1 MKVSSDVAGR
11 APLVSALSY
20 AQERLW
26 FYAQRNPNAPAYNT
40 GFAAYLDGALDRE
53 ALARA
58 VALLPQRHGA
68 LRTRFATRDG
78 EPVQVVEPDAALPL
92 FEHDFS
98 ALPPAEKATRLDAL
112 IEEVAWK
119 RFDLEHAPLAHVH
132 LVKLGAREHA
142 LVMVMHHIVGDTRSF
157 DVILRDLS
165 AAYSAYCA
173 GEEPP
178 ASFDEGRY
186 AQYALVEQE
195 LLSGERL
202 ERSAAF
208 WRDYLAGAPARS
220 GFPADRTPVDD
231 AHYFGT
237 RYDFDLEAETVEAL
251 RLVAAGQGATLFTL
265 LLSAYAVLLSR
276 FTGQPDVVIGVP
288 VANRTGPSAEGVVGM
303 FVNVIPVRANLAGV
317 DTFADAFAAV
327 RRSLAGALEHQHL
340 PLEKLIEAVRPAR
353 DPDKHPIFQTIL
365 NYRSLSSQAK
375 RWTGLDVRAHM
386 LVLTGRARFD
396 SGMVLEKH
404 GDVIRARFEYETA
417 LYDESTAA
425 RVAGAFASLLQGI
438 IEDPGTRLS
447 DLPLISAAERRAM
460 LVEWNATE
468 TGFAGADR
476 CVHELFEERVAASPD
491 APALIAEGVTLTYGE
506 LNARANRL
514 AHHLRGI
521 GVRPESRVALCL
533 ERSAEMVVALLAVLK
548 AGGAYLPLDPAYPVE
563 RLRYMLDDGEPVV
576 VLSHAAVSD
585 DVQRVLRASGVP
597 VLDLRED
604 EALWAGAPAANA
616 HRGDLRADNVAYV
629 IYTSGSTG
637 QPKGVMNEHRG
648 VTNRLLWAQSA
659 YDLTAADAVLQK
671 TPFSFDV
678 SVWEFFWTLLSG
690 ARLVV
695 ARPGG
700 HRDPAYLCKTIR
712 DERITT
718 IHFVPSMLQAF
729 LEHDESADCDS
740 LRLVICSGEALSGPL
755 ARLFA
760 QRLPGAQLVNL
771 YGPTEAAVDVTH
783 FACPPDFAGASVP
796 IGRPVAN
803 TRTYVLDAEL
813 KPVPVG
819 VTGELHIG
827 GVQVARGYLN
837 RPELTAQRFVASP
850 FVAGDRLYKTGDLA
864 RYLADGTLEYVGRND
879 FQVKIRGFRIELG
892 EIEARLADVP
902 GIREPVVVAREDA
915 AGEKQLVAYYLAGAG
930 AEPVAPEALRAQLLA
945 ALPEHMVPAAYVA
958 LDAFPLSPNGK
969 LARKALPAPDAE
981 VYTKRAYEA
990 PQGEIETAIA
1000 RTWCDMLHL
1009 EQVGRHDN
1017 FFELGGH
1024 SLMGVR
1030 MLSRVRHA
1038 LGVDVALADFFA
1050 QPVLAD
1056 FARAVAAAAA
1066 ATTPQIVA
1074 VDRGAPLPASFAQRR
1089 LWFLAQMEGAS
1100 EAYHVPLKLEL
1111 RGELDRVALRRSLDR
1126 LMARHEALRTTF
1138 ANAGGE
1144 PVQRI
1149 APDDTPFA
1157 LAEIDLRAERDA
1169 RARADAITAEEA
1181 SAPFDVMAGPL
1192 IRGRL
1197 VTVADGEHVL
1207 LITAHHIVFDWVS
1220 TVILVRELG
1229 AIYEAF
1235 RDGRSDPLPPLEL
1248 HYADYAAWQQ
1258 SALSGDALEEH
1269 GRYWRETLAGA
1280 PAVLELPTDRP
1291 HPVLQEYTAARV
1303 PVELSAEASANIR
1316 ALSRRHGTTPFMTL
1330 LTAWG
1335 IVLSRLSRQ
1344 EQVVI
1349 GAPSANRTRAE
1360 VEDLI
1365 GFFVNMLPLL
1375 VDCTGNPSVSR
1386 LLERVKTQALAAQQ
1400 HQDLP
1405 FEQIVE
1411 LVNPPRSLAHT
1422 PIFQASFAWQDDK
1435 LASFELAG
1443 LDARST
1449 APPYT
1454 IAKFDVALSL
1464 AQLDDRIVG
1473 GIEYATSL
1481 FDRGTVERFAT
1492 YLRLVLDAMVAD
1504 ETQAVEHVRLLP
1516 DAERAQVLVAWND
1529 TARAIPGDGVAA
1541 AFERQVRRA
1550 PDAVA
1555 VVDGEREIS
1564 YADVDARA
1572 NRLARRLR
1580 AHGVEPGAN
1589 VAILLERSTELVVA
1603 ELAILKAGAAYVPLD
1618 PNYPPERLRFL
1629 LDDAGVAVVVSSA
1642 RAWQTQIGG
1651 DLVVV
1656 DAHAELSDVDDSALG
1671 VAVGGD
1677 APAYV
1682 MYTSGSTGTP
1692 KGVIVPHRAIVRL
1705 VVDNGFAAF
1714 EPDDRFAFASNP
1726 AFDASTLEVW
1736 APLLNGGSIVVVDQD
1751 TLLAPDAFAALL
1763 TQQRVSVLWL
1773 TVGLFNQYA
1782 DALREQF
1789 AKLRYLITGGD
1800 ALDPTVVRRVLRQ
1813 GRPAHLLNGYGP
1825 TETTT
1830 FAATYEIDD
1839 VPEGA
1844 RSVPIGHPI
1853 GNTRIYV
1860 LDDRRE
1866 PVPVGVVGELYV
1878 GGLGVAHGY
1887 LNRPELTA
1895 ERFVDSPF
1903 VAGDRLYRT
1912 GDVGRWLADGTIEFV
1927 GRNDGQVKLRGFRIE
1942 LGEIEAALVAH
1953 ASVAQATVIVRA
1965 DDGEKRLVAYY
1976 TSAAE
1981 PASADALREHLAAQ
1995 LPEYMI
2001 PAAFMALE
2009 SIPLTPNGKVDRRAL
2024 PSPDASSYAAAA
2036 YEPPQGAIETAIAA
2050 TWAGLLNLEQVSR
2063 NDHFFQLGGHSLL
2076 AVRAVTALREQL
2088 HVDVAV
2094 RHVFAHPVLKDLARS
2109 LQGATSAELPRIV
2122 PAERTGDMPM
2132 SFAQQRL
2139 WFLAQMDGVS
2149 EAYHIPFGFQLHGAL
2164 DRRALGAALD
2174 RIVLRHEALRTTF
2187 HSAGDA
2193 LVQRIAPPEQA
2204 RFVLREDDVRGAAD
2218 PQAELRRLIA
2228 AESTA
2233 PFDLER
2239 GPVVR
2244 GRLIREAEASHTLL
2258 ITMHHIVSDGWSMGV
2273 FIDELSALYDAF
2285 ARALPDPLPP
2295 PAVQYA
2301 DYAVWQRRWIEG
2313 DVLQRQAR
2321 YWAETLAGAPAVI
2334 ELPTD
2339 RPRPAQQDYRGAYLA
2354 FELDEGVTA
2363 DLKTLALKHDA
2374 TLFMTLLAA
2383 WSVVLS
2389 RLSGQDD
2396 VVVGTPVA
2404 NRGYAEIEDLIG
2416 FFVNTLALRLD
2427 LSAHPTFAQLLAAV
2441 KERALAAQQHQ
2452 DIPFEQVVE
2461 LTNPA
2466 RSLAYS
2472 PLVQVMF
2479 AWQSAPRPAL
2489 ALTDLRTAALPRAEH
2504 AVAKWDLSLFLRETG
2519 GRITGGIEYATAL
2532 FDSATVERFAAYLRN
2547 VVAAMLADDAQTVDR
2562 APLLAAGERQQL
2574 LTAWNDTE
2582 RALPGASVAA
2592 LFEQQ
2597 VARAPHA
2604 VAVIDGERALTYA
2617 ELNARANRLA
2627 RHLHAHGVAAGAKV
2641 AVLLERSPELIVAE
2655 LAILKCGAAYVPLDP
2670 NYPADRLR
2678 FLLDDAGTALV
2689 VSHAQAWQAEIGS
2702 DLVVVDARAEPAERD
2717 DANLGVAV
2725 ANDAPAYVM
2734 YTSGSTG
2741 TPKGVIVPHRAIVRL
2756 VVDNGFAAFVP
2767 SDRVAFASN
2776 PAFDAST
2783 LEVWAPL
2790 LTGGAIVVVDQDTLL
2805 APDEFG
2811 ALLAQQRVSVLWLT
2825 VGLFNQY
2832 ADALRAEFAKLRYLI
2847 TGGDALDPTVV
2858 RRVLRQGRPAHLLN
2872 GYGPTETTTFAA
2884 TYEIEDV
2891 PEGARSV
2898 PIGRPIGNTRIYV
2911 LDAHREPVPA
2921 GVIGE
2926 LYIGGLGVAHGYL
2939 NRPDLTAERFID
2951 SPFVPGDRLYK
2962 TGDLGRRLAGGTI
2975 EFAGRNDDQVKLRG
2989 FRIELGE
2996 IEAALVAH
3004 AGVAQATAIVR
3015 DDDGDKRLVA
3025 YYASAGGPPGA
3036 EALREHLSSR
3046 LPEYMIP
3053 AAFIALDAIPL
3064 TANGKVDRRALP
3076 APDASSYAAAAYEPP
3091 HGEAETAIAAIWG
3104 DLLDADRVS
3113 RHDHFFQLG
3122 GHSLLAVRAVTAIRD
3137 RLGVDVAVRDVFA
3150 HPVLKDLARSLA
3162 GAARAELPRIVPV
3175 QRTDR
3180 MPMSFAQQRLWFLAQ
3195 MDGASEA
3202 YNVPYAVRLRGR
3214 IDAGALR
3221 AALNRIVQRHEA
3233 LRTTFA
3239 MDGTTPVQRVVPA
3252 ERAPFAL
3259 REEDVRGHDDASA
3272 AADRAVAA
3280 ESAAPF
3286 DLECGPVIR
3295 GLLIREDDA
3304 AYMLAI
3310 VMHHIVS
3317 DGWSMG
3323 VFLTELSALYDAFAQ
3338 GRPDPLEPLPVQ
3350 YADYAVWQ
3358 RAWIEGDVLHEQ
3370 ARYWTHALAGAPA
3383 LLELPADRPRPP
3395 QQDHRGAVCALEL
3408 DERLSAAVR
3417 ALARR
3422 HDTTLFMT
3430 LLTAWSV
3437 VLSRLSGQNDL
3448 VIGTPVANR
3457 GFAEIEGLIGFF
3469 VNTLALRIDLG
3480 GAPTV
3485 SDALARVKARVLA
3498 AQQHEDIPFEQVVEL
3513 ANPVRSLA
3521 HSPVFQA
3528 LFAWQSAPFDDLR
3541 LAGAETSRAS
3551 RGERSI
3557 AKFDLTLWLRETGER
3572 IAGGFEYA
3580 TALFDAATVERFG
3593 EYLRVVLEAM
3603 VADDR
3608 RQLDRV
3614 PLLPAAERDQVVV
3627 AWNDTARPIPSDGVA
3642 AVFERQAHRAPDAI
3656 AVIDGERATSY
3667 AELNARANRLA
3678 RHLRA
3683 QGVASGARVAILL
3696 ERSTE
3701 LVVAQLAILKAGAA
3715 YVPLDP
3721 NHPPER
3727 LRFLLD
3733 DAGAAVV
3740 VSNARAWQPE
3750 IGAFMVVDAG
3760 ADLAGVDD
3768 APLGVAVDGDALAYV
3783 MYTSG
3788 STGTPKGV
3796 MVPHRAIVRL
3806 VVDNGFASFE
3816 PSDRVALASNPAFD
3830 ASTLEM
3836 WAPLLTGGSIVVVDQ
3851 DTLLAPAA
3859 FGELLTRQR
3868 ISVLWLTVG
3877 LFNQYADALKAEFAK
3892 LRYLITGGDALDPTV
3907 VRRVLRQGRPAHL
3920 LNGYG
3925 PTETTTFAA
3934 TYEIDDV
3941 PEGARSVPIGRPI
3954 GNTRIYVL
3962 DERRE
3967 PVPVGVIGELYI
3979 GGLGVAHGYLNRAD
3993 LTAERF
3999 IDSPFVAG
4007 DRLYRTG
4014 DLGRWLAGGTIEFV
4028 GRNDDQVKLRGFR
4041 IELGEIEAALV
4052 AHAGV
4057 AQATAIVRE
4066 DGGEKRLVAYYV
4078 SAAGDAAGAE
4088 ALRAHLADRL
4098 PGYMI
4103 PAAFVRVES
4112 IPLTANGKV
4121 DRRALP
4127 EPGADAYAAGV
4138 YEAPQGEIET
4148 ALAAIWAKLLKL
4160 DLERV
4165 GRRDDFFELG
4175 GHSLLAIR
4183 AITLIREALSIDV
4196 SVRDVFARPVLND
4209 LAELLHDAA
4218 RSELPPIVA
4227 AERRDRMPVSFAQQ
4241 RLWFLAEVE
4250 GAGHAYHMPFGFR
4263 LQGELDAGALQ
4274 AALDRIVARHESLR
4288 TTFAT
4293 ADGEPVQVIA
4303 PAEHAR
4309 FDLRHEDVRE
4319 RGDAETHVRRLAA
4332 AEAAAPFDL
4341 ERGPVIRGVLVR
4353 DGETSHTLLIT
4364 MHHIVSDGWSM
4375 GVFFK
4380 ELSALYDAFAH
4391 GRPDPLAPL
4400 AVQYADYALW
4410 QRRWLTGDVLQ
4421 RQASYWANA
4430 LAGAPALLNVPL
4442 DRPRPAVQEHGGA
4455 TVPFA
4460 LDAELT
4466 AALKRLSRRH
4476 GTTLFMTLI
4485 AAWGALLARLS
4496 DQSDVVIGTPVANRN
4511 RLEVEELIGFF
4522 VNTLALRL
4530 DFGSNPTVAQL
4541 LADVKSRA
4549 LEAQEHQDLPFEQV
4563 VEIANPPRSL
4573 AHAPLFQ
4580 VMFIWQNNE
4589 GGALALP
4596 GLELSPLRSGGTVAK
4611 FDLTLGMREV
4621 GGTIAG
4627 SLEYATALFDARTV
4641 ERYLEYLR
4649 ALLAGM
4655 AVDEER
4661 RIEDVPLMSEAERH
4675 RVLVAWNATDA
4686 PYPAQTCVHE
4696 LFEAHA
4702 AAAPDTVAAVYE
4714 DQRLSYGELNARANR
4729 LAHHLRALG
4738 VQPDTR
4744 VGLCLEPSL
4753 DLIVAVLAVLKAGG
4767 AYLPLDPAYP
4777 LERLRYLLD
4786 DGAPAAVLTQA
4797 TVPQAVRELLRATR
4811 DSTPV
4816 IDVGADAERWCDLPA
4831 SNPERGALTP
4841 DHLAY
4846 VIHTSGSTGQPKG
4859 AMVEHRSC
4867 VNRIHAQAVLTPFSG
4882 GEVFSQKAALGF
4894 VDAFFEIVVPLC
4906 WGKPLVVIPKAA
4918 SRDAEALFEALER
4931 NGVTHLVTVPSLAA
4945 ALRVKKGDL
4954 PRLRSWFLSGEVV
4967 SPQLACH
4974 LARSMSTCL
4983 FTNIYGATELT
4994 ADAVTYGFVGE
5005 AGLPDVI
5012 PIGRPVANTRVYILD
5027 AHGQPVPPGV
5037 GGDIFVGGVQV
5048 ARGYLN
5054 RPDLTAERFMPS
5066 PFVDGERLY
5075 KTGDLGRWLPDG
5087 TIEFLGRRDFQVK
5100 IRGIRI
5106 ELGEIET
5113 ALARHDAVREAVVVA
5128 REDALGEQRLIAYYL
5143 PARGADRPE
5152 LRAAEL
5158 RAFLASRL
5166 PEHMLPAAFVALE
5179 TMPLTPNGKV
5189 DRRALPAPDASSY
5202 AAAVYEAPHGAVE
5215 TAIAA
5220 IWAELLKTE
5229 RVGRQDHFFQLGGHS
5244 LLAVRAV
5251 TAMRAALGVHVAV
5264 RDVFAHPVLADL
5276 AALLEHGA
5284 GAKLPPIVP
5293 VERRAEMPMS
5303 FAQQRLWLLAQMD
5316 GGNETYNMPFAFQL
5330 RGTLD
5335 AAALRAA
5342 LDGIVARHEAL
5353 RTTFGLVGETPVQ
5366 RIAPVER
5373 ARFALRDADVRHAA
5387 DAGAERRRLLA
5398 DEAKAPFDVA
5408 NGPLIRG
5415 LLVRDGEA
5423 SYTLAITMHHIV
5435 SDGWSMGVFL
5445 NELSALYD
5453 AFAHGRPDPLPPLAV
5468 QYADYA
5474 VWQRTWIDGEI
5485 LHEQAQ
5491 FWTGT
5496 LAGAPPLLELPA
5508 DRPRPVRQDYRGA
5521 FLEFALDERL
5531 TSRLKALSLRH
5542 DTTLFMTLLAA
5553 WSVVLSRLS
5562 GQDDVVVGTPVA
5574 NREHAEIQ
5582 ALIGFFVNTLAL
5594 RIDLSGSPTVSELL
5608 ATVKAHALAA
5618 QQHQDIPFEQ
5628 VVELAHPVRSMA
5640 HSPLFQV
5647 MFAWQNVPRG
5657 SLSLSDVELV
5667 PAASAELTVAKV
5679 DLTLYLREAGGTIA
5693 GGFEYASAL
5702 FDRATVE
5709 RFGTYLRLVLEAMV
5723 ADDAQRVADVPMLPA
5738 AERHQV
5744 LVEWNDTA
5752 RAIPDAPVHVLFE
5765 RQAARTPAAVAVVD
5779 GERELT
5785 YAELS
5790 ACAARLARHLRAQG
5804 VEPGSHVAVM
5814 LERSPEMVIA
5824 DLAILTCGAAYVPLD
5839 PAYPPERLRF
5849 LLDDAAP
5856 ALVVSRPATWR
5867 PEIAPDLAVVDVGAE
5882 HADAVNGIAAAGAV
5896 ASDAPAYVMYTSGS
5910 TGRPKGVVVP
5920 HRGIVRL
5927 AIANGYTDLRPSDRV
5942 ACLANPAFDAS
5953 TFEIW
5958 APLLTG
5964 GRIVILSRD
5973 TVLAPE
5979 AFAAELTRRGVTA
5992 MFVTTALFN
6001 QLAAERN
6008 DVFAGL
6014 RYVLFGGELVDPRR
6028 VADVLAHGKPE
6039 HVLHMYGPTE
6049 ATTYATFYEITR
6061 AAEEG
6066 RTVPIGRPIGNTR
6079 VYVLDG
6085 ALEPVPV
6092 GVTGELYVGGLG
6104 VALGYLN
6111 RPDLTAERF
6120 IASPFVD
6127 GDRLYKTGDLGRWLP
6142 DGVIEFVGRNDDQIK
6157 LRGFRIELPEI
6168 EAALMSTPSVAQAV
6182 VLVYD
6187 ADGEKRL
6194 VAYYTAA
6201 GGDDVSAEQLRAQLA
6216 THLPDYMIPAAF
6228 VQLETIP
6235 LTPNGKLDRKALP
6248 KPDES
6253 AYAGAVYEEPQG
6265 EVEEALAEIW
6275 SGLLKVERISRNDNF
6290 FALGGHSLL
6299 AVRAITA
6306 TRASLDVEVTVGDLF
6321 AKPVL
6326 KDLADHVIL
6335 MQLEQFDPEEL
6346 QNLLGQEAT

>member
-1 MKVSSDVAGR
+1 MKVSSDVVGR

-40 GFAAYLDGALDRE
+40 GFAAYLDGELNRD

-58 VALLPQRHGA
+58 VALLPARHGA

-78 EPVQVVEPDAALPL
+78 EPVQVVEPDVALPL
-92 FEHDFS
+92 FEHDLS
-98 ALPPAEKATRLDAL
+98 ALPAAEKEQRLDAL

-132 LVKLGAREHA
+132 VVKLAEREHA

-165 AAYSAYCA
+165 AAYSALCA

-178 ASFDEGRY
+178 PAFDEGRY
-186 AQYALVEQE
+186 ARYALVEQE

-202 ERSAAF
+202 ERSARF

-220 GFPADRTPVDD
+220 GFPADRTPGDD

-237 RYDFDLEAETVEAL
+237 RYDFDLSAETVEAL
-251 RLVAAGQGATLFTL
+251 RVVAAGEKATLFTL

-288 VANRTGPSAEGVVGM
+288 VANRTGPDADGVVGM
-303 FVNVIPVRANLAGV
+303 FVNVIPVRADLSSA
-317 DTFADAFAAV
+317 DTFRDAFGAV

-425 RVAGAFASLLQGI
+425 RVAGAFASLLDGVI
-438 IEDPGTRLS
+438 ADPDTRLA
-447 DLPLISAAERRAM
+447 DLPLISAAERRTM
-460 LVEWNATE
+460 LADWNATDAA
-468 TGFAGADR
+468 FPAADR
-476 CVHELFEERVAASPD
+476 CVHELFEARAAASPD
-491 APALIAEGVTLTYGE
+491 APALAADGVTLSYGE

-514 AHHLRGI
+514 AHHLRAL

-548 AGGAYLPLDPAYPVE
+548 AGGAYVPLDPAYPVE
-563 RLRYMLDDGEPVV
+563 RLRSMLDDAAPVV

-585 DVQRVLRASGVP
+585 EVRRVLGTSDVP

-604 EALWAGAPAANA
+604 EARWADTPAANLG
-616 HRGDLRADNVAYV
+616 RGGLRPDNVAYV

-637 QPKGVMNEHRG
+637 RPKGVMNEHRG

-718 IHFVPSMLQAF
+718 LHFVPSMLQAF
-729 LEHDESADCDS
+729 LEHDESGDCDS

-760 QRLPGAQLVNL
+760 QRLPNARLVNL

-783 FACPPDFAGASVP
+783 FTCPPDFAGPSVP
-796 IGRPVAN
+796 IGKPVAN

-813 KPVPVG
+813 KPVPIG

-837 RPELTAQRFVASP
+837 RPELTAERFVASP
-850 FVAGDRLYKTGDLA
+850 FVTGDRLYKTGDLA
-864 RYLADGTLEYVGRND
+864 RYLADGTIEYVGRND

-892 EIEARLADVP
+892 EIEARLAEIA

-915 AGEKQLVAYYLAGAG
+915 PGEKQLVAYYLATAG

-945 ALPEHMVPAAYVA
+945 VLPEHMVPAAYVA

-969 LARKALPAPDAE
+969 LDRKALPAPDAE

-1066 ATTPQIVA
+1066 GTAPQIVA

-1111 RGELDRVALRRSLDR
+1111 RGALDRVALRRALDR

-1157 LAEIDLRAERDA
+1157 LAEVDLRGERDA
-1169 RARADAITAEEA
+1169 RARAEAIAAEEA
-1181 SAPFDVMAGPL
+1181 AAPFDLAAGPL

-1197 VTVADGEHVL
+1197 VTLADDEHVL
-1207 LITAHHIVFDWVS
+1207 LVTAHHVVFDWVS

-1235 RDGRSDPLPPLEL
+1235 RNGKPDPLPPLAL

-1258 SALSGDALEEH
+1258 AALTGDALDEH
-1269 GRYWRETLAGA
+1269 GRYWRDTLAGA
-1280 PAVLELPTDRP
+1280 PALLELPTDRP
-1291 HPVLQEYTAARV
+1291 RPVLQEYTAARV
-1303 PVELSAEASANIR
+1303 PVELDAEASAAIR

-1375 VDCTGNPSVSR
+1375 VDCSGNPSVSR

-1481 FDRGTVERFAT
+1481 FDRTTVERFAT

-1504 ETQAVEHVRLLP
+1504 ETQPVEHVRLLP
-1516 DAERAQVLVAWND
+1516 EAERAQVLVAWND
-1529 TARAIPGDGVAA
+1529 TARPIPGDGVAA
-1541 AFERQVRRA
+1541 AFERRAQRA
-1550 PDAVA
+1550 PEAVA
-1555 VVDGEREIS
+1555 VVDREHELT
-1564 YADVDARA
+1564 YAELNARA
-1572 NRLARRLR
+1572 NRLARHLR
-1580 AHGVEPGAN
+1580 AQGAEPGAN
-1589 VAILLERSTELVVA
+1589 VAVLLERSAELVIA

-1618 PNYPPERLRFL
+1618 PNHPPERLRAL
-1629 LDDAGVAVVVSSA
+1629 LDDAGVTIVVSDA
-1642 RAWQTQIGG
+1642 RAWQPEIGG
-1651 DLVVV
+1651 DLLVV
-1656 DAHAELSDVDDSALG
+1656 DAHAKLSKVDDANLD
-1671 VAVGGD
+1671 VAVDG
-1677 APAYV
+1677 AALAYV

-1692 KGVIVPHRAIVRL
+1692 KGVMVPHRAIVRL
-1705 VVDNGFAAF
+1705 VLENGFAAF
-1714 EPDDRFAFASNP
+1714 EPTDRVAFASNP

-1736 APLLNGGSIVVVDQD
+1736 APLLTGGALVVVDQD
-1751 TLLAPDAFAALL
+1751 TLLAPDAFGALL
-1763 TQQRVSVLWL
+1763 TRQRVSVLWL

-1782 DALREQF
+1782 DALSTEF

-1800 ALDPTVVRRVLRQ
+1800 ALDPTVVRRVLQQ

-1830 FAATYEIDD
+1830 FAATHEVDD

-1844 RSVPIGHPI
+1844 RSVPIGRPI
-1853 GNTRIYV
+1853 GNTRVYV

-1866 PVPVGVVGELYV
+1866 PVPVGVVGELYI
-1878 GGLGVAHGY
+1878 GGLGVALGY

-1895 ERFVDSPF
+1895 ERFIDSPF
-1903 VAGDRLYRT
+1903 VDGDRLYRT
-1912 GDVGRWLADGTIEFV
+1912 GDLGRWLADGTIEFV

-1953 ASVAQATVIVRA
+1953 VGVAQATVIVRE

-1976 TSAAE
+1976 TGTGRTT
-1981 PASADALREHLAAQ
+1981 SADDLREHLAAR
-1995 LPEYMI
+1995 LPDYMI
-2001 PAAFMALE
+2001 PAAFVALDA
-2009 SIPLTPNGKVDRRAL
+2009 IPLTANGKVDRRAL
-2024 PSPDASSYAAAA
+2024 PSPDASSYAVAT
-2036 YEPPQGAIETAIAA
+2036 YEPPRGALETAIAA
-2050 TWAGLLNLEQVSR
+2050 LWAGLLKLDRVSR

-2088 HVDVAV
+2088 EVDVSV
-2094 RHVFAHPVLKDLARS
+2094 RHVFAHPVLKDLARA
-2109 LQGATSAELPRIV
+2109 LQGAAYAELPRIA
-2122 PAERTGDMPM
+2122 PAERAGDVPM

-2164 DRRALGAALD
+2164 DRAALGAALD

-2187 HSAGDA
+2187 HAAGSA
-2193 LVQRIAPPEQA
+2193 LVQRIAAPEQA
-2204 RFVLREDDVRGAAD
+2204 RFALREDDVRGAAD
-2218 PQAELRRLIA
+2218 PPAELRRLIA
-2228 AESTA
+2228 QESAA

-2239 GPVVR
+2239 GPLVR

-2273 FIDELSALYDAF
+2273 FVDELSALYGAF

-2295 PAVQYA
+2295 LAVQYA

-2313 DVLQRQAR
+2313 DVLRRQAR
-2321 YWAETLAGAPAVI
+2321 YWAQTLAGAPAVI
-2334 ELPTD
+2334 ELPAD

-2363 DLKTLALKHDA
+2363 DLKAFGLEHDA

-2396 VVVGTPVA
+2396 VVIGTPVA
-2404 NRGYAEIEDLIG
+2404 NRGYAEIENLIG

-2427 LSAHPTFAQLLAAV
+2427 LSARPTFAQVLAAV

-2489 ALTDLRTAALPRAEH
+2489 ALPGLRTAALPHAEH
-2504 AVAKWDLSLFLRETG
+2504 ALAKWDLSLFLRETN
-2519 GRITGGIEYATAL
+2519 GRIAGGIEYATAL
-2532 FDSATVERFAAYLRN
+2532 FDRATVERFGEYLRN
-2547 VVAAMLADDAQTVDR
+2547 VLAAMLADDAQTVDR
-2562 APLLAAGERQQL
+2562 APLLGADERAHL

-2582 RALPGASVAA
+2582 RAVPSASVPA
-2592 LFEQQ
+2592 LFERQ
-2597 VARAPHA
+2597 VARAPDA
-2604 VAVIDGERALTYA
+2604 VAVVDGERELSYA
-2617 ELNARANRLA
+2617 ELSARANRLA
-2627 RHLHAHGVAAGAKV
+2627 RHLHAQGVGAGVRV
-2641 AVLLERSPELIVAE
+2641 AVLLERSVELIVAELAILTCGAAYVPLDAGSPPERLRALLDDAGAAVVVSSERTWQAEIGPDLLVVDVHADVPEAGAMPGEAVGGDALAYVMYTSGSTGTPKGVMVPHRAIVRLVLDNGYTRLGADDRVACVANPAFDASTFEVWGALLTGGAVVVIDRDTVLSPPEFARALERRGVTALFLTTALFNQMAANAPGAFATLRYVLFGGELVDPRRVADVLADGKPQHLLHVYGPTETTTFATFHEIAEAPRGGATVPIGGPIANTRVYVLDARLEPVPLGVAGELYVGGTGVALGYLNRPDLTAERFVASPFVAGDRLYKTGDLGRRRADGAIEFAGRNDDQVKLRGFRIELGEIEAVLLQHPAVAQATVMLRDDGGEKRLVAYHTPRGEAASAEALREHLSPRLPEYMVPAAFVALESMPLTANGKVNRRALPAPDASAYAAAAYEAPRGETETVIAAIWADLLEVEQVSRHDHFFQLGGHSLLAVRAVTALRERLQVDVAVRDVFAHPVLTELARSLAGAARAELPRIVPVERTGRIPMSFAQQRLWFLAQMDGVSEAYHVPYAVRLDGPVDVAALQAALDRIVQRHEALRTTFAMEGTTPVQRVAPAENARFALREEDLRGQAGASAAVDRSVAAESAAPFDLERGPVIRGLLIREADTAYTLLIVMHHIVSDGWSMGVFLTELSALYDAFAHGRPDPLAPLPVQYADYAVWQRAWIEGDVLHEQARYWAQTLAGAPALLELPTDRPRPPQQDHRGAVRALELDERLSAAVRELARRHDTTLFMTLLTAWSIVLSRLSGQNDLVVGTPVANRGYTEIEGLIGFFVNTLALRVDLDGAPTVSEALERVKTRVLAAQQHQDIPFEQVVELANPVRSLAHSPLFQAMFAWQNAPFGDLRLPEIATSRATRGEHGIAKFDLMLWLREDGERIAGGFEYATALFDAATIDRFGTYLRVVLEALAADDLQRIDRVPLLPPAERDQVLRAWNETAREIPDGSVAAVFARQASRTPDAVAVVDGEREIGYADLDRRANRLARHLFAHGVTAGARVAILLERSLELVVAE

-2670 NYPADRLR
+2670 HYPPERLR
-2678 FLLDDAGTALV
+2678 FLLDDAGVAVV
-2689 VSHAQAWQAEIGS
+2689 VSRPATWQPEIGPFT
-2702 DLVVVDARAEPAERD
+2702 VVDAGADLAGAD
-2717 DANLGVAV
+2717 DTAP
-2725 ANDAPAYVM
+2725 DAAPGSDALAYVM

-2741 TPKGVIVPHRAIVRL
+2741 QPKGVMVPHRAVVRL
-2756 VVDNGFAAFVP
+2756 ALNNGFAAFEP
-2767 SDRVAFASN
+2767 DDRVAFASN

-2805 APDEFG
+2805 APAAFG
-2811 ALLAQQRVSVLWLT
+2811 ALLTQQRVSVLWLT

-2832 ADALRAEFAKLRYLI
+2832 ADALRA
-2847 TGGDALDPTVV
+2847 
-2858 RRVLRQGRPAHLLN
+2858 Q
-2872 GYGPTETTTFAA
+2872 
-2884 TYEIEDV
+2884 
-2891 PEGARSV
+2891 
-2898 PIGRPIGNTRIYV
+2898 
-2911 LDAHREPVPA
+2911 
-2921 GVIGE
+2921 
-2926 LYIGGLGVAHGYL
+2926 
-2939 NRPDLTAERFID
+2939 
-2951 SPFVPGDRLYK
+2951 
-2962 TGDLGRRLAGGTI
+2962 
-2975 EFAGRNDDQVKLRG
+2975 FAG
-2989 FRIELGE
+2989 
-2996 IEAALVAH
+2996 
-3004 AGVAQATAIVR
+3004 
-3015 DDDGDKRLVA
+3015 
-3025 YYASAGGPPGA
+3025 
-3036 EALREHLSSR
+3036 
-3046 LPEYMIP
+3046 
-3053 AAFIALDAIPL
+3053 
-3064 TANGKVDRRALP
+3064 
-3076 APDASSYAAAAYEPP
+3076 
-3091 HGEAETAIAAIWG
+3091 
-3104 DLLDADRVS
+3104 
-3113 RHDHFFQLG
+3113 
-3122 GHSLLAVRAVTAIRD
+3122 
-3137 RLGVDVAVRDVFA
+3137 
-3150 HPVLKDLARSLA
+3150 
-3162 GAARAELPRIVPV
+3162 
-3175 QRTDR
+3175 
-3180 MPMSFAQQRLWFLAQ
+3180 
-3195 MDGASEA
+3195 
-3202 YNVPYAVRLRGR
+3202 
-3214 IDAGALR
+3214 
-3221 AALNRIVQRHEA
+3221 
-3233 LRTTFA
+3233 
-3239 MDGTTPVQRVVPA
+3239 
-3252 ERAPFAL
+3252 
-3259 REEDVRGHDDASA
+3259 
-3272 AADRAVAA
+3272 
-3280 ESAAPF
+3280 
-3286 DLECGPVIR
+3286 
-3295 GLLIREDDA
+3295 
-3304 AYMLAI
+3304 
-3310 VMHHIVS
+3310 
-3317 DGWSMG
+3317 
-3323 VFLTELSALYDAFAQ
+3323 
-3338 GRPDPLEPLPVQ
+3338 
-3350 YADYAVWQ
+3350 
-3358 RAWIEGDVLHEQ
+3358 
-3370 ARYWTHALAGAPA
+3370 
-3383 LLELPADRPRPP
+3383 
-3395 QQDHRGAVCALEL
+3395 
-3408 DERLSAAVR
+3408 
-3417 ALARR
+3417 
-3422 HDTTLFMT
+3422 
-3430 LLTAWSV
+3430 
-3437 VLSRLSGQNDL
+3437 
-3448 VIGTPVANR
+3448 
-3457 GFAEIEGLIGFF
+3457 
-3469 VNTLALRIDLG
+3469 
-3480 GAPTV
+3480 
-3485 SDALARVKARVLA
+3485 
-3498 AQQHEDIPFEQVVEL
+3498 
-3513 ANPVRSLA
+3513 
-3521 HSPVFQA
+3521 
-3528 LFAWQSAPFDDLR
+3528 
-3541 LAGAETSRAS
+3541 
-3551 RGERSI
+3551 
-3557 AKFDLTLWLRETGER
+3557 
-3572 IAGGFEYA
+3572 
-3580 TALFDAATVERFG
+3580 
-3593 EYLRVVLEAM
+3593 
-3603 VADDR
+3603 
-3608 RQLDRV
+3608 
-3614 PLLPAAERDQVVV
+3614 
-3627 AWNDTARPIPSDGVA
+3627 
-3642 AVFERQAHRAPDAI
+3642 
-3656 AVIDGERATSY
+3656 
-3667 AELNARANRLA
+3667 
-3678 RHLRA
+3678 
-3683 QGVASGARVAILL
+3683 
-3696 ERSTE
+3696 
-3701 LVVAQLAILKAGAA
+3701 
-3715 YVPLDP
+3715 
-3721 NHPPER
+3721 
-3727 LRFLLD
+3727 
-3733 DAGAAVV
+3733 
-3740 VSNARAWQPE
+3740 
-3750 IGAFMVVDAG
+3750 
-3760 ADLAGVDD
+3760 
-3768 APLGVAVDGDALAYV
+3768 
-3783 MYTSG
+3783 
-3788 STGTPKGV
+3788 
-3796 MVPHRAIVRL
+3796 
-3806 VVDNGFASFE
+3806 
-3816 PSDRVALASNPAFD
+3816 
-3830 ASTLEM
+3830 
-3836 WAPLLTGGSIVVVDQ
+3836 
-3851 DTLLAPAA
+3851 
-3859 FGELLTRQR
+3859 
-3868 ISVLWLTVG
+3868 
-3877 LFNQYADALKAEFAK
+3877 

-3967 PVPVGVIGELYI
+3967 PVPVGVTGELYV
-3979 GGLGVAHGYLNRAD
+3979 GGLGVALGYLNRPD

-3999 IDSPFVAG
+3999 IASPFVAG

-4014 DLGRWLAGGTIEFV
+4014 DLGRWLPDGVIEFV
-4028 GRNDDQVKLRGFR
+4028 GRNDGQVKLRGFR
-4041 IELGEIEAALV
+4041 IELGEIEAALM

-4057 AQATAIVRE
+4057 AQATVIVRT
-4066 DGGEKRLVAYYV
+4066 DDGEKRLVAYYT
-4078 SAAGDAAGAE
+4078 AAADEPASAE
-4088 ALRAHLADRL
+4088 ALRAHLAGRL
-4098 PGYMI
+4098 PAYMI
-4103 PAAFVRVES
+4103 PAAFVPLDA

-4127 EPGADAYAAGV
+4127 EPDAAAYAADV
-4138 YEAPQGEIET
+4138 YEPPQGEIET
-4148 ALAAIWAKLLKL
+4148 ALAAIWAKLLKV
-4160 DLERV
+4160 ERV

-4183 AITLIREALSIDV
+4183 AITLIREALSADV
-4196 SVRDVFARPVLND
+4196 SVRDVFARPVLAD
-4209 LAELLHDAA
+4209 LAELLQDAA

-4227 AERRDRMPVSFAQQ
+4227 AERGEHMPVSFAQQ

-4250 GAGHAYHMPFGFR
+4250 GAGGAYHMPFGFR
-4263 LQGELDAGALQ
+4263 LEGALDAEALQ
-4274 AALDRIVARHESLR
+4274 DALDRIVARHESLR

-4293 ADGEPVQVIA
+4293 ANGEPVQVIA
-4303 PAEHAR
+4303 SAERAR
-4309 FDLRHEDVRE
+4309 FALRHEDVRD
-4319 RGDAETHVRRLAA
+4319 RDGAQAQVRRLAA

-4341 ERGPVIRGVLVR
+4341 ERGPVIRGVLIR
-4353 DGETSHTLLIT
+4353 EGETSHTLLIT

-4375 GVFFK
+4375 GVLFK

-4400 AVQYADYALW
+4400 PVQYADYALW
-4410 QRRWLTGDVLQ
+4410 QRRWLTGDVLR
-4421 RQASYWANA
+4421 RQAGYWENA
-4430 LAGAPALLNVPL
+4430 LAGAPVLLNLPA
-4442 DRPRPAVQEHGGA
+4442 DRPRPVVQDHGGA
-4455 TVPFA
+4455 TVSFA

-4466 AALKRLSRRH
+4466 AALKRLSQRH

-4496 DQSDVVIGTPVANRN
+4496 GQSDVVIGTPVANRN

-4530 DFGSNPTVAQL
+4530 DVAGNPTVAEL
-4541 LADVKSRA
+4541 LADVKARA

-4563 VEIANPPRSL
+4563 VEIVNPPRSL
-4573 AHAPLFQ
+4573 AHAALFQ

-4596 GLELSPLRSGGTVAK
+4596 GIELSPLRAGGTVAK
-4611 FDLTLGMREV
+4611 FDLTLGMRET

-4627 SLEYATALFDARTV
+4627 TLEYATALFDAPTV

-4649 ALLAGM
+4649 ALLAGLV
-4655 AVDEER
+4655 ADDDR
-4661 RIEDVPLMSEAERH
+4661 RIDDVPLMADAER
-4675 RVLVAWNATDA
+4675 RRMLVEWNATDA
-4686 PYPAQTCVHE
+4686 PYPAQSCVHE
-4696 LFEAHA
+4696 LFETHA
-4702 AAAPDTVAAVYE
+4702 AAAPDAVAAIYE
-4714 DQRLSYGELNARANR
+4714 DERLSYGELNARANR
-4729 LAHHLRALG
+4729 LAQHLRALG

-4744 VGLCLEPSL
+4744 VGLCLEPSV
-4753 DLIVAVLAVLKAGG
+4753 DLIVAVMAVLKAGG

-4786 DGAPAAVLTQA
+4786 DGAPAAVLTQP
-4797 TVPQAVRELLRATR
+4797 TVPHAVQELLRSAR
-4811 DSTPV
+4811 DGSVPV
-4816 IDVGADAERWCDLPA
+4816 IDVVADGARWSDLPDA
-4831 SNPERGALTP
+4831 NPERGALTP

-4846 VIHTSGSTGQPKG
+4846 VIHTSGSTGEPKG

-4867 VNRIHAQAVLTPFSG
+4867 VNRIHAQAVLTPLRG

-4906 WGKPLVVIPKAA
+4906 WGKPLVVIPKAP
-4918 SRDAEALFEALER
+4918 SRDAEALFAALER
-4931 NGVTHLVTVPSLAA
+4931 HSVTHLVTVPSLAA

-4954 PRLRSWFLSGEVV
+4954 PHVRSWFLSGEVV
-4967 SPQLACH
+4967 SPQLAHH
-4974 LARSMSTCL
+4974 LARSMPACL

-5012 PIGRPVANTRVYILD
+5012 PIGRPVPNTRVYILD
-5027 AHGQPVPPGV
+5027 GHGEPVPVGV
-5037 GGDIFVGGVQV
+5037 GGDIYVGGVQV

-5054 RPDLTAERFMPS
+5054 RPDLTAERFVAS
-5066 PFVDGERLY
+5066 PFVAGERLY
-5075 KTGDLGRWLPDG
+5075 KTGDLGRYLPDG

-5113 ALARHDAVREAVVVA
+5113 ALAQHDGVREAVVVA
-5128 REDALGEQRLIAYYL
+5128 REDALGETRLIAYYV
-5143 PARGADRPE
+5143 PAASGER
-5152 LRAAEL
+5152 AEL
-5158 RAFLASRL
+5158 RAEDLRSSLASRL
-5166 PEHMLPAAFVALE
+5166 PEHMVPAAFVALE
-5179 TMPLTPNGKV
+5179 AMPLTPNGKV

-5202 AAAVYEAPHGAVE
+5202 AAAAYEAPRGDAE
-5215 TAIAA
+5215 SAIAA
-5220 IWAELLKTE
+5220 IWAELLEVE
-5229 RVGRQDHFFQLGGHS
+5229 RVGRQDHFFRLGGHS

-5251 TAMRAALGVHVAV
+5251 AAMRAALRAHVAV

-5276 AALLEHGA
+5276 AAALTRGSGA
-5284 GAKLPPIVP
+5284 QLPPIVA
-5293 VERRAEMPMS
+5293 VERREAMPMS
-5303 FAQQRLWLLAQMD
+5303 FAQQRLWFLAQMD
-5316 GGNETYNMPFAFQL
+5316 GVSETYNLPFAFRL
-5330 RGTLD
+5330 RGEVD
-5335 AAALRAA
+5335 APALRAA
-5342 LDGIVARHEAL
+5342 LDRIVARHEAL
-5353 RTTFGLVGETPVQ
+5353 RTTFALIGDTPVQ
-5366 RIAPVER
+5366 RVEPAER
-5373 ARFALRDADVRHAA
+5373 ARFALREADLRHAA
-5387 DAGAERRRLLA
+5387 DPGAERRALLTA
-5398 DEAKAPFDVA
+5398 EAAAPFDLA
-5408 NGPLIRG
+5408 NGPLVRGVLIREG
-5415 LLVRDGEA
+5415 DAL
-5423 SYTLAITMHHIV
+5423 STLSITMHHIV

-5445 NELSALYD
+5445 TELSALYD
-5453 AFAHGRPDPLPPLAV
+5453 AFAHGRPDPLPPLPV

-5474 VWQRTWIDGEI
+5474 AWQRRWMDGEV
-5485 LHEQAQ
+5485 LQEQAT
-5491 FWTGT
+5491 FWTDA
-5496 LAGAPPLLELPA
+5496 LAGAPALLELPA
-5508 DRPRPVRQDYRGA
+5508 DRPRPPRQDYRGG
-5521 FLEFALDERL
+5521 FLDFALDEAL
-5531 TSRLKALSLRH
+5531 TARLKALSLRH

-5608 ATVKAHALAA
+5608 ASVKAHALAA
-5618 QQHQDIPFEQ
+5618 QRHQDIPFEQ
-5628 VVELAHPVRSMA
+5628 VVELTQPERSTA

-5657 SLSLSDVELV
+5657 SLALSGLELL
-5667 PAASAELTVAKV
+5667 PASGPEHTIAKV
-5679 DLTLYLREAGGTIA
+5679 DLTLFLREAGGAIA

-5709 RFGTYLRLVLEAMV
+5709 RFATYLRLVLEAMT
-5723 ADDAQRVADVPMLPA
+5723 DDETQPVDRVRLLTG
-5738 AERHQV
+5738 AERERV
-5744 LVEWNDTA
+5744 LVAWNDTA
-5752 RAIPDAPVHVLFE
+5752 RAIPDGGVAAVFR
-5765 RQAARTPAAVAVVD
+5765 RQAQRTPDAVAVVD
-5779 GERELT
+5779 GEREVS
-5785 YAELS
+5785 YAELN
-5790 ACAARLARHLRAQG
+5790 ARANRLARHLRARG
-5804 VEPGSHVAVM
+5804 VEAGANVAIL
-5814 LERSPEMVIA
+5814 LERSLELVVA
-5824 DLAILTCGAAYVPLD
+5824 ELAVLKCEAAYVPLD
-5839 PAYPPERLRF
+5839 PNYPPERLRF
-5849 LLDDAAP
+5849 VLDDAGVSVA
-5856 ALVVSRPATWR
+5856 VSRPARW
-5867 PEIAPDLAVVDVGAE
+5867 PAAIGGQVDVVDVDAELADMSDGAAFE
-5882 HADAVNGIAAAGAV
+5882 TTAAG
-5896 ASDAPAYVMYTSGS
+5896 DAPAYVMYTSGS

-5920 HRGIVRL
+5920 HRAIVRL
-5927 AIANGYTDLRPSDRV
+5927 AIDNGFAAFDRGDRI
-5942 ACLANPAFDAS
+5942 AFASNPAFDAS
-5953 TFEIW
+5953 TLEVW

-5964 GRIVILSRD
+5964 GAIVVVDQD
-5973 TVLAPE
+5973 TLLAPA
-5979 AFAAELTRRGVTA
+5979 AFGALLTQQRVSVLWLTVG
-5992 MFVTTALFN
+5992 LFN
-6001 QLAAERN
+6001 QYADALRAQ
-6008 DVFAGL
+6008 FAGL
-6014 RYVLFGGELVDPRR
+6014 RYLITGGDALDPTVVRR
-6028 VADVLAHGKPE
+6028 VLRQGRPA
-6039 HVLHMYGPTE
+6039 HVLNGYGPTE
-6049 ATTYATFYEITR
+6049 TTTFAATYEIDDVP
-6061 AAEEG
+6061 EG
-6066 RTVPIGRPIGNTR
+6066 ARSVPIGRPIGNTR
-6079 VYVLDG
+6079 IYVLD
-6085 ALEPVPV
+6085 ANLEPVPV

-6104 VALGYLN
+6104 VALGCLN

-6120 IASPFVD
+6120 VASPFVG

-6142 DGVIEFVGRNDDQIK
+6142 EGVIEFVGRNDDQIK

-6168 EAALMSTPSVAQAV
+6168 EAALMTLPGVAQAV
-6182 VLVYD
+6182 VLVYGD
-6187 ADGEKRL
+6187 GGEKRL
-6194 VAYYTAA
+6194 VAYYTTAEGADA
-6201 GGDDVSAEQLRAQLA
+6201 GAEHLRAQLA
-6216 THLPDYMIPAAF
+6216 AHLPDYMIPAAF
-6228 VQLETIP
+6228 VPLDAIP

-6248 KPDES
+6248 APDAS
-6253 AYAGAVYEEPQG
+6253 AYAGAVYEAPQG

-6290 FALGGHSLL
+6290 FQLGGHSLL

-6306 TRASLDVEVTVGDLF
+6306 LRTSLDVEVTVGDLF

-6335 MQLEQFDPEEL
+6335 MQLEQFDPDEL
-6346 QNLLGQEAT
+6346 QNLLGQETT